1 MLSSVRNVVML
12 NFMFQSGIQQVVV
25 IAIHAADAKGATAC
39 RLATLRTAPA
49 GLRAKPVPVQSGI
62 PPVNWLLIRQ

>member
-12 NFMFQSGIQQVVV
+12 NFMFRSGIQQVVV
-25 IAIHAADAKGATAC
+25 IAIHAADAKAATAC

-49 GLRAKPVPVQSGI
+49 GLRATPVPVQSWI